1 MGYDGFQGILVLMEM
16 KVWCEKVSFMVDL
29 QEFQYC
35 FNSHGGKDLIS
46 REGGIDVE
54 QREESKEERKR
65 ERESR
70 EMGGIKRKRE
80 GRERRKKEKNK
91 KKKKE
96 GPPMNKKNKSFTICE
111 QCASKFKIALFTH
124 AKYFGI

>member
-29 QEFQYC
+29 QEFQCC

-54 QREESKEERKR
+54 QREESKKERKR
-65 ERESR
+65 ERA
-70 EMGGIKRKRE
+70 
-80 GRERRKKEKNK
+80 EKWA
-91 KKKKE
+91 E
-96 GPPMNKKNKSFTICE
+96 
-111 QCASKFKIALFTH
+111 
-124 AKYFGI
+124 

>member
-80 GRERRKKEKNK
+80 GRERRKKKKTK
-91 KKKKE
+91 KKKKRAH
-96 GPPMNKKNKSFTICE
+96 
-111 QCASKFKIALFTH
+111 Q
-124 AKYFGI
+124 